1 MTGKPWHI
9 AALALPL
16 AGLSVLW
23 GWSDYKSRQG
33 TDWDVPVQGY
43 DPRDLLRGHYVEFT
57 YDWPGEIDESDA
69 YLAQFCIE
77 GAAPVIERIV
87 PTDDLAACA
96 HPARASGSDI
106 YGLEGLR
113 RGRLYIAQTRSS
125 ELQEKLA
132 DRDLRGIVR
141 VRQRDDG
148 LITPQE
154 IRFRP
159 LTTEERAARE
169 QASAQA
175 REQVG
180 AGAAPPTEIT
190 PEP

>member
-16 AGLSVLW
+16 AGLSILW

-33 TDWDVPVQGY
+33 TDWEVPVAGY

-57 YDWPGEIDESDA
+57 YDWPGEARENNA
-69 YLAQFCIE
+69 YLTQFCIE
-77 GAAPVIERIV
+77 GDAPVIERIV
-87 PTDDLAACA
+87 PTDDLSACA
-96 HPARASGSDI
+96 HPARASNSSISGPT
-106 YGLEGLR
+106 GLL

-141 VRQRDDG
+141 IRQREDG

-154 IRFRP
+154 ITFRP
-159 LTTEERAARE
+159 LTAEERAARE
-169 QASAQA
+169 QPD
-175 REQVG
+175 ET
-180 AGAAPPTEIT
+180 APPPPIEIT
-190 PEP
+190 PAN